1 MSGGYFNLRGEE
13 MELIVFTNTGKTY
26 LFKNVEN
33 FVPTT
38 QGFKF
43 QYTGVATGETRQ
55 AEFNYTSVAGYAML

>member
-1 MSGGYFNLRGEE
+1 

-38 QGFKF
+38 KGFKF
-43 QYTGVATGETRQ
+43 QYKGVATGETRQ
-55 AEFNYTSVAGYAML
+55 AEFNYTSVAGYATL